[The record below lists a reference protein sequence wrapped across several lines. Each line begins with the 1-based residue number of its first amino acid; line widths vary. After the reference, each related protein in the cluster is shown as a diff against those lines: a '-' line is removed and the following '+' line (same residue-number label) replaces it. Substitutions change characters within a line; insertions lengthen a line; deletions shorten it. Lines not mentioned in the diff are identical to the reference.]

1 MTEVAQAFLE
11 EARSLA
17 AVLAPLKD
25 DDWEQSTT
33 FKEWSFD
40 HIVQHL
46 HGTDRVAL
54 MALQDPDAF
63 NAMKQDP
70 KRAGVEMQPT
80 VTGKV
85 LLEHWQRDFEA
96 LSSAL
101 LSWDPATRVPW
112 FGPDMGVKMFAT
124 ARQMETWAHGQAIFD
139 ALDIERANTDRIKNI
154 AVIGVKTYGWT
165 FVNRGLEVPGPPPYV
180 ELTAPSG
187 EVWSFNDFSEACFIE
202 GDAVDFCHVVTQVRH
217 VADVDLMISGDAA
230 HEWMSIAQCFAGPP
244 EMPPEPGSRTAIRN

>member
-1 MTEVAQAFLE
+1 MTEVAPAFLE
-11 EARSLA
+11 EAQALA
-17 AVLAPLKD
+17 AVLAPLD
-25 DDWEQSTT
+25 DEAWRTATT
-33 FKEWSFD
+33 FKSWSFD

-63 NAMKQDP
+63 NSMKRDP
-70 KRAGVEMQPT
+70 KRASNTMQPSM
-80 VTGKV
+80 TGKA
-85 LLEHWQRDFEA
+85 LLEHWQEGFEA
-96 LSSAL
+96 LASAL
-101 LSWDPATRVPW
+101 LNWDEATRVPW

-139 ALDIERANTDRIKNI
+139 ALGVTRTDTDRIKNI

-165 FVNRGLEVPGPPPYV
+165 FVNRGLEVPGPAPYV

-187 EVWSFNDFSEACFIE
+187 EVWSFNDFSEACFVE

-217 VADVDLMISGDAA
+217 VSDVDLMISGDAA
-230 HEWMSIAQCFAGPP
+230 HEWMAIAQCFAGPP
-244 EMPPEPGSRTAIRN
+244 ESPPEPGSRLQG